1 MPREEVLSAQE
12 LPDDLSVETQLRP
25 QSLSDFVGQPTVVE
39 HLDILIKAAVL
50 RRQPADHVL
59 FAGPPGLGKTSLA
72 RIVSNEMGAQFRVT
86 SGPTLTRPGDIASM
100 LTALQDGDVLFVDE
114 IHRLSKTVAEVLYPA
129 MEDFQFDV
137 MLGKGPG
144 ARSVRLELPR
154 FTLIGATTRTG
165 LLSGPLRDRFGF
177 VARLEHYAGAD
188 LTTIVKRAAMVLGV
202 SITEEGSLEIGTRS
216 RGTPRIANRLLRRV
230 RDYAEVRHDG
240 VITGDIARDALVL
253 FGVDHLGLDKQ
264 DRQLLQ
270 VLCTNY
276 ATTPVGVRTLAM
288 ALGDEVETVED
299 VYEPYLV
306 QNGLIAR
313 TPQGRVALPKAYH
326 HLGMTPPTVSLVESI
341 GLFGEND

>member
-1 MPREEVLSAQE
+1 MAREELLSPVEA
-12 LPDDLSVETQLRP
+12 PDDVSVEAQLRP
-25 QSLSDFVGQPTVVE
+25 QTLADFVGQPTVVE
-39 HLDILIKAAVL
+39 HLDILLRAASK
-50 RRQPADHVL
+50 RSQPADHVL

-72 RIVSNEMGAQFRVT
+72 RIVANEMGAQFRVT
-86 SGPTLTRPGDIASM
+86 SGPTLTRPGDIASL

-114 IHRLSKTVAEVLYPA
+114 IHRLSKTVAEVMYPA

-188 LTTIVKRAAMVLGV
+188 LTTIVKRAAMVLNV
-202 SITEEGSLEIGTRS
+202 NVTEDGAHEIGSRS

-230 RDYAEVRHDG
+230 RDFAEVRHDG
-240 VITGDIARDALVL
+240 VITGEIARQALQL

-276 ATTPVGVRTLAM
+276 AATPVGGKTLAI
-288 ALGDEVETVED
+288 ALGDEVETIED

-306 QNGLIAR
+306 QNGLVAR
-313 TPQGRVALPKAYH
+313 TPQGRVALPKAYT
-326 HLGMTPPTVSLVESI
+326 HLGLTPPAQVVAESI
-341 GLFGEND
+341 GLFEESV